1 MRTRENKLQF
11 ISAFLDLVLLSLLFA
26 VIVVVAAQFPQ
37 QYFLERPDVL
47 SCFLIANLSCVLVR
61 VHHVIKP
68 GFIAHS

>member
-11 ISAFLDLVLLSLLFA
+11 ISVFLDLVLLSLLFA
-26 VIVVVAAQFPQ
+26 VIVVVTAQFSQ
-37 QYFLERPDVL
+37 QYFQEKPDVISCLLIASL
-47 SCFLIANLSCVLVR
+47 SCILVR